1 VKLDNPLL
9 VQWEYA
15 SEERLAKR
23 NALFRAL
30 LQGENP
36 EEQAFEAVAEV
47 RPRRVLDVGCGTGE
61 MAEQI
66 QRELGAEVVAVDVAQ
81 RMVDLTRARRVDA
94 RLADVQSLPFADGD
108 FDCVSAC
115 WVLYHAADLDRAI
128 SECARVLRPGG
139 RLVASTVGENLSE
152 LWELLGD
159 GVGEPLSF
167 NYRDGAE
174 KLRAHFARVE
184 QRDVTAT
191 MVFPG
196 PAIMSE
202 FVAATINRAHLAPL
216 VPDFRG
222 EFRATVRHSV
232 FVAEKTE

>member
-1 VKLDNPLL
+1 MKLDNPLL

-36 EEQAFEAVAEV
+36 EECAYRAVAEV
-47 RPRRVLDVGCGTGE
+47 TPRRVLDVGCGTGE
-61 MAEQI
+61 MAERI
-66 QRELGAEVVAVDVAQ
+66 QRELGAEVVAVDIAQ
-81 RMVDLTRARRVDA
+81 RMVDLTRALGIDA
-94 RLADVQSLPFADGD
+94 RLADAQSLPFGDGE
-108 FDCVSAC
+108 FDCVAAC
-115 WVLYHAADLDRAI
+115 WVLYHTADLDRAI
-128 SECARVLRPGG
+128 SECARVLSPGG

-152 LWELLGD
+152 MWELIGD
-159 GVGEPLSF
+159 GAGETLSF
-167 NYRDGAE
+167 NCRDGAE
-174 KLRAHFARVE
+174 QLRRHFARVD

-196 PAIMSE
+196 RDSMRA

-216 VPDFRG
+216 VPEFRG
-222 EFRATVRHSV
+222 EFRGTVRHTV
-232 FVAEKTE
+232 FVAEKAA